1 MGSLIQTMF
10 SGVTETVQGLAS
22 GIKEMFLNLI
32 YENPTASE
40 KVVSEFAEF
49 SFLLMGVSLALGLG
63 YFIIRKIR
71 A

>member
-22 GIKEMFLNLI
+22 GVKDMFLNLI
-32 YENPTASE
+32 YEDPAASE

>member
-10 SGVTETVQGLAS
+10 SGVTETVEGLAS
-22 GIKEMFLNLI
+22 GVKQMFLHLI
-32 YENPTASE
+32 YEDPSASE

>member
-1 MGSLIQTMF
+1 MAELITTMF
-10 SGVTETVQGLAS
+10 SSVTSTVQGLAT
-22 GIKEMFLNLI
+22 GIKTMFMNLI
-32 YENPTASE
+32 YEDPTASTL
-40 KVVSEFAEF
+40 VLSDFAKF